1 VQRIYYSFIGILCL
15 FITACATVPEGTFE
29 TSVSTTSEITSS
41 VTEIDSILLKGTIEA
56 AEALVYPHSEV
67 NINYDVSNHAIHV
80 TFFTPKTYKVNFGD
94 YYQRWRHNQ
103 WTVYREFRKAL
114 EIPVK
119 VVTVETNFEDGS
131 AILKITHLAEH
142 VEKYAN
148 SASDELWVRTGEF
161 LMKESGSNEWVP
173 IGM

>member
-1 VQRIYYSFIGILCL
+1 MQRIYYSFVVMLCL
-15 FITACATVPEGTFE
+15 FIAACATVPVGTVE
-29 TSVSTTSEITSS
+29 ISKPATSENTSS
-41 VTEIDSILLKGTIEA
+41 VIKIDSILLKGTIEA
-56 AEALVYPHSEV
+56 SAALVYPHSEV
-67 NINYDVSNHAIHV
+67 SINYDAINHAIHV
-80 TFFTPKTYKVNFGD
+80 KFFTPKTYKVNFGD

-103 WTVYREFRKAL
+103 WTVYQEFRKAL

-119 VVTVETNFEDGS
+119 SVTVETNFEDGS

-148 SASDELWVRTGEF
+148 STSDELWVRTGEF
-161 LMKESGSNEWVP
+161 LMKKSGSNEWIP